1 MKTTT
6 SILLMTL
13 ILAACGGAAP
23 TSGGEGTA
31 TDGTA
36 ATGGEQASASPFAG
50 RDFDS
55 LTAEEK
61 GEFMEQVV
69 VPAMKP
75 MFQEFDGA
83 KFADFGCRTCHGQN
97 AREVGFRMPNGV
109 HPLDPA
115 HMPTMDGDDGRWM
128 RFMAEQVKPKM
139 AELLG
144 EAEWTPTNQDGF
156 GCFHCHD
163 MIGGAA
169 QH

>member
-1 MKTTT
+1 MKTTN
-6 SILLMTL
+6 SILLTTL
-13 ILAACGGAAP
+13 LLAACGGAAP
-23 TSGGEGTA
+23 TTGGEHAAAG
-31 TDGTA
+31 DTA
-36 ATGGEQASASPFAG
+36 ATGGENGGASSFAG

-55 LTAEEK
+55 LTPEEK

-75 MFQEFDGA
+75 MFQAFDGT
-83 KFADFGCRTCHGQN
+83 KFANFGCRTCHGDN

-115 HMPTMDGDDGRWM
+115 HMPSMDGDDGRWM
-128 RFMAEQVKPKM
+128 HFMVEQVKPKM

-144 EAEWTPTNQDGF
+144 EAEWTPTNQTGF

-169 QH
+169 SR